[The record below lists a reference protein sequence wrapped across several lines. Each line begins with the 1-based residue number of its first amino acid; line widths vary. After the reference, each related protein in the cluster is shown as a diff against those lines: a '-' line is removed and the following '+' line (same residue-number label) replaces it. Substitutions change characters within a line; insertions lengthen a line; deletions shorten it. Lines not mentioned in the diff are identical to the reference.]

1 MSSNANLLYQD
12 LTPDRLLNAIESV
25 GYQCDGRVLALNSYE
40 NRVYQIGIEGRFRHP
55 ASDDTSTS
63 LHGDDVPIIAKF
75 YRPNRW
81 SNAAILEEHAFALEL
96 VAHELP
102 VVAPLQDDA
111 GRTLHEFE
119 GFRFALFPRR
129 IGRTPELDD
138 PDTLEW
144 MGRFIARIH
153 AIGALK
159 PFVHRAIVNIESF
172 GVEPYAFI
180 MEQGFIP
187 AELQQTYRSVM
198 DDVLLRVRRC
208 FAQAGDVAHI
218 RLHGDC
224 HPGNILWSPLGS
236 PLAGPHFVD
245 FDDCRSGPAIQDIW
259 MLLSGERAAMNA
271 QLMYVMEGYN
281 EFYDFNPLELHLVEA
296 LRTLRIIH
304 YAGWLAR
311 RWEDPAFKMSFP
323 WFNTQRYW
331 QDHILALREQM
342 SLLEEPPLTL
352 PGC

>member
-1 MSSNANLLYQD
+1 MSASTSLLYQD
-12 LTPDRLLNAIESV
+12 LTPDRLLNAIESL
-25 GYQCDGRVLALNSYE
+25 GYQCDGRALALNSYE
-40 NRVYQIGIEGRFRHP
+40 NRVYQIGIE
-55 ASDDTSTS
+55 
-63 LHGDDVPIIAKF
+63 DDVPIIAKF

-81 SNAAILEEHAFALEL
+81 SNAAILEEHAFAQEL
-96 VAHELP
+96 VEHELP
-102 VVAPLQDDA
+102 VVAPLTHNA
-111 GRTLHEFE
+111 ASTLHEFE

-129 IGRTPELDD
+129 AGRTPELDD
-138 PDTLEW
+138 PHTLEW

-159 PFVHRAIVNIESF
+159 PFVHRPIVNIESF

-180 MEQGFIP
+180 LEQDFIP

-208 FAQAGDVAHI
+208 FAQAPDVAHI

-224 HPGNILWSPLGS
+224 HPGNILWSAGLAHPGVPHTRAS
-236 PLAGPHFVD
+236 CPEQAGPYFVD
-245 FDDCRSGPAIQDIW
+245 FDDCRSGPAIQDVW
-259 MLLSGERAAMNA
+259 MLLSGERAAMNT
-271 QLMYVMEGYN
+271 QLMYIMEGYT
-281 EFYDFNPLELHLVEA
+281 EFYDFNPGELHLVEA

-342 SLLEEPPLTL
+342 SLLDEPPLTL
-352 PGC
+352 PGSF

>member
-1 MSSNANLLYQD
+1 MPGATAHGTGGAL
-12 LTPDRLLNAIESV
+12 RLRS
-25 GYQCDGRVLALNSYE
+25 
-40 NRVYQIGIEGRFRHP
+40 
-55 ASDDTSTS
+55 S
-63 LHGDDVPIIAKF
+63 LHGDNAPIIAKF

-81 SNAAILEEHAFALEL
+81 SNAAILEEHAFVLEL
-96 VAHELP
+96 AAHELP
-102 VVAPLQDDA
+102 VVAPLQDDT

-119 GFRFALFPRR
+119 GFRFALFPRCA
-129 IGRTPELDD
+129 GRTPELDD

-153 AIGALK
+153 AIGALRS
-159 PFVHRAIVNIESF
+159 FAHRPSVNIENF

-180 MEQGFIP
+180 LEQGFIP
-187 AELQQTYRSVM
+187 AELQDAYRSVM
-198 DDVLLRVRRC
+198 DDVLRRVRGC
-208 FAQAGDVAHI
+208 FARAQDVAHI

-224 HPGNILWSPLGS
+224 HPGNILWSPSDSLAGV
-236 PLAGPHFVD
+236 LAGPYFVD

-259 MLLSGERAAMNA
+259 MLLSGERAAMNT
-271 QLMYVMEGYN
+271 QLMYIMEGYS
-281 EFYDFNPLELHLVEA
+281 EFHDFNPLELHLIEP

-342 SLLEEPPLTL
+342 SLLEEPPLVL

>member
-1 MSSNANLLYQD
+1 MSSNTHLLYQD
-12 LTPDRLLNAIESV
+12 LTPDRLLNAIESI
-25 GYQCDGRVLALNSYE
+25 GYRCDGRVLALNSYE
-40 NRVYQIGIEGRFRHP
+40 NRVYQVGI
-55 ASDDTSTS
+55 DD
-63 LHGDDVPIIAKF
+63 GAPIIAKF

-81 SNAAILEEHAFALEL
+81 LNEAILEEHAFVMALAE
-96 VAHELP
+96 HELP
-102 VVAPLQDDA
+102 VVAPLQDDR

-119 GFRFALFPRR
+119 GFRFSLFPRHV
-129 IGRTPELDD
+129 GRTPELDD

-159 PFVHRAIVNIESF
+159 PFVHRPVVDIESF

-180 MEQGFIP
+180 WEQGFMP
-187 AELQQTYRSVM
+187 AELQQAYGSVM
-198 DDVLLRVRRC
+198 EDVLLRVHEC
-208 FAQAGDVAHI
+208 FAQASEVTHI

-224 HPGNILWSPLGS
+224 HLGNILWSPLGS
-236 PLAGPHFVD
+236 PQTGPHFVD

-259 MLLSGERAAMNA
+259 MLLSGDRVAMNT
-271 QLMYVMEGYN
+271 QLMYIMEGYN

-342 SLLEEPPLTL
+342 SLLEEPPLVL